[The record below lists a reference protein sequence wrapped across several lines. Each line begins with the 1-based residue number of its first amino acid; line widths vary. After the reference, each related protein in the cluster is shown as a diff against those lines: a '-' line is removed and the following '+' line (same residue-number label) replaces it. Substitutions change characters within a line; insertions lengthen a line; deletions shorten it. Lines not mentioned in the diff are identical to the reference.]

1 MSEQRPPWTPQA
13 WGPDDPTLIRAGTFG
28 PGLDN
33 YTAQPEA
40 VAVRYGTHTWR
51 FPILFFALAIVWIAA
66 LGAAGVV
73 VGFWIVVAGTFP
85 LLWGWGLRPLRARI
99 HAHRVLKNAARRDA
113 EAAASLAS
121 FRWVRRGEVWRAAV
135 VAAELIVLALLFSRY
150 LW

>member
-1 MSEQRPPWTPQA
+1 MRT
-13 WGPDDPTLIRAGTFG
+13 GTFE

-40 VAVRYGTHTWR
+40 VAVRYGTHVWR
-51 FPILFFALAIVWIAA
+51 YPILLFAVAIVWMAV
-66 LGAAGVV
+66 LGPAGA
-73 VGFWIVVAGTFP
+73 VGGFVIVVTGFFP
-85 LLWGWGLRPLRARI
+85 VLWGWGLRPLRARI

-121 FRWVRRGEVWRAAV
+121 FRWVRRGETWRAAV

>member
-1 MSEQRPPWTPQA
+1 MRT
-13 WGPDDPTLIRAGTFG
+13 GTFE

-51 FPILFFALAIVWIAA
+51 FPILFFALAIFWIAA

-121 FRWVRRGEVWRAAV
+121 FRWVRRGETWRAAV